1 MNTYAGHHYGSM
13 LWDFQSDMVG
23 QYCRVWNT
31 CVKLSYDIPRS
42 THTYL
47 VESFL
52 AVNFVPVKTELLARY
67 VNFYKSL
74 KLSPSPEVQHLCEV
88 VSSDVRSTTS
98 RNLSVIRD
106 VSGLDPLVVSP
117 HDVRRSVKSS
127 EIPENDV
134 WRPPLLDMLLNRR
147 KDMEVALLKT
157 DEIQK
162 VIDSLCSS
170 WHVYLALRQ
179 PYRMQVHLTS
189 CT

>member
-1 MNTYAGHHYGSM
+1 M
-13 LWDFQSDMVG
+13 LWDFQSEIVG

-31 CVKLSYDIPRS
+31 CVKLTYDIPRS

-52 AVNFVPVKTELLARY
+52 AENFIPVNTELLARY

-74 KLSPSPEVQHLCEV
+74 RKSPSPEIQHLCEV
-88 VSSDVRSTTS
+88 VSADVRSTTS
-98 RNLSVIRD
+98 RNLQVIRD
-106 VSGLDPLVVSP
+106 MSGLNPLVVSP
-117 HDVRRSVKSS
+117 HDVRRSVNVSA
-127 EIPENDV
+127 IPENDV

-147 KDMEVALLKT
+147 RDMEADLLKT

-170 WHVYLALRQ
+170 
-179 PYRMQVHLTS
+179 
-189 CT
+189 